1 MMRGKAPRLVVMCG
15 LMAVGLVG
23 TACGGDDEGGGAT
36 GGGATGG
43 GATGGGATGGGA
55 TADLVTSGSAFDPTT
70 VTVSAGGDTITIT
83 NEDGIAHTFTLDDG
97 SVDEPLPGGETVT
110 VDVDVSEDTPFHCN
124 IHPAMTGTLAVA

>member
-1 MMRGKAPRLVVMCG
+1 MMRGKAPRLVVTCG
-15 LMAVGLVG
+15 LMAIALVG
-23 TACGGDDEGGGAT
+23 PACGGDDE

-70 VTVSAGGDTITIT
+70 VAVSAGGDSITIT

-124 IHPAMTGTLAVA
+124 IHPAMTGTLTVA